1 MSSNYHVYRCLRL
14 ARELGFKCIDMGADV
29 AFYYWPSALIRE
41 FIAIFLTKRFLIW
54 SLLCYAL
61 FVAPV
66 LAALIAG

>member
-1 MSSNYHVYRCLRL
+1 M
-14 ARELGFKCIDMGADV
+14 

-41 FIAIFLTKRFLIW
+41 FIAIFLTKRFRIW

-66 LAALIAG
+66 LAALIAGEAWWMRIPFGE